1 MIGWGLDTISKEL
14 IWALVVVAVIVAVA
28 VVSLLRKIEILLPLC
43 RRVAAK
49 LMSAYDAVDGSSTG
63 T

>member
-28 VVSLLRKIEILLPLC
+28 VVSFLRK
-43 RRVAAK
+43 
-49 LMSAYDAVDGSSTG
+49 
-63 T
+63 